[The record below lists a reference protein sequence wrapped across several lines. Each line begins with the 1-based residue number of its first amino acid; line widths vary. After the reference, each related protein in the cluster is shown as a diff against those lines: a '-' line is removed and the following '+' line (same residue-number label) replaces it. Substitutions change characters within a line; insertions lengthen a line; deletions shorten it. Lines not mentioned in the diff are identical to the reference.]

1 MSNIKNVA
9 MITVCGRPNVGKSSL
24 TNALVGEKV
33 AIVSNKAQTT
43 RNRIYGVVNRED
55 TQYILLDTP
64 GLHKP
69 KSALGDYMV
78 KVVTSSLS
86 DVDCALLL
94 VEPIPHVGGPEQA
107 LIDRIREEEIPCIL
121 CVNKIDTVEPAEL
134 LPVIAA
140 YNQAWDGFDAI
151 IPISAHTGSG
161 LKDLMKELRKYAQE
175 GPQLFPD
182 GMTTDQPERQ
192 VMGEILREKLLLCLD
207 KEIPH
212 GTAVEITKFSERD
225 SGVIDVDAT
234 IYCEKASHKGI
245 IIGKQGA
252 MLKKISSL
260 ARQDMEKFMG
270 TKVYLETWVKVKE
283 NWRTN
288 KEEACGLRYSAG
300 CRAGSENMRLVLSDT
315 ALPTGLPV
323 REDWHYVD
331 LSQLKIADCMGCFS
345 CWVRTP
351 GRCVIR
357 DDAVGVYPLIAHS
370 DHVIYVSRLF
380 CGSYDVPMKTML
392 ERAIPIQQA
401 FIRIHHG
408 ETHHIQ
414 RAVAEKDAVILAY
427 GDTGD
432 EEQALFRLLAARNAH
447 NMLFRSWSVRFLRE
461 EELAGAI
468 REEVRAWESS

>member
-1 MSNIKNVA
+1 MSEIKNVA

-94 VEPIPHVGGPEQA
+94 VEPIPHVGAPELA
-107 LIDRIREEEIPCIL
+107 LIRRIQEEHLPAIL
-121 CVNKIDTVEPAEL
+121 CINKIDTVEPAEL

-140 YNQAWDGFDAI
+140 YNEAWDGFDAI

-161 LKDLMKELRKYAQE
+161 LDDLMHELRKYASE

-182 GMTTDQPERQ
+182 GEISDQPERQ
-192 VMGEILREKLLLCLD
+192 IMGELIREKLLLCLD

-252 MLKKISSL
+252 MLKKISTL
-260 ARQDMEKFMG
+260 ARHDIEKFMG

-283 NWRTN
+283 NWRDN
-288 KEEACGLRYSAG
+288 VNY
-300 CRAGSENMRLVLSDT
+300 
-315 ALPTGLPV
+315 V
-323 REDWHYVD
+323 RSFGYN
-331 LSQLKIADCMGCFS
+331 
-345 CWVRTP
+345 
-351 GRCVIR
+351 
-357 DDAVGVYPLIAHS
+357 DD
-370 DHVIYVSRLF
+370 
-380 CGSYDVPMKTML
+380 
-392 ERAIPIQQA
+392 
-401 FIRIHHG
+401 
-408 ETHHIQ
+408 
-414 RAVAEKDAVILAY
+414 
-427 GDTGD
+427 
-432 EEQALFRLLAARNAH
+432 
-447 NMLFRSWSVRFLRE
+447 
-461 EELAGAI
+461 
-468 REEVRAWESS
+468 